1 MAQRR
6 SLTPLAAALLDLDH
20 FKQINDRFGHAKG
33 DEVLAAV
40 GAALR
45 SCLRA
50 SDFAGRFGGEE
61 LLVLLPETTAQE
73 ALALT
78 ERIRDMI
85 ASIRVQG
92 VERAI
97 TVSIGV
103 ADLIQHGGD
112 ASGLLRQADRA
123 LYTAKATGRN
133 RVVIAGADDPPVENG
148 EVAVGALGS
157 SEPG

>member
-1 MAQRR
+1 VKHDPVR
-6 SLTPLAAALLDLDH
+6 LL
-20 FKQINDRFGHAKG
+20 G
-33 DEVLAAV
+33 
-40 GAALR
+40 
-45 SCLRA
+45 
-50 SDFAGRFGGEE
+50 
-61 LLVLLPETTAQE
+61 
-73 ALALT
+73 
-78 ERIRDMI
+78 
-85 ASIRVQG
+85 IRVQG

-133 RVVIAGADDPPVENG
+133 RVVIAGANDSHTENG
-148 EVAVGALGS
+148 EVAVGVLGSS

>member
-1 MAQRR
+1 
-6 SLTPLAAALLDLDH
+6 
-20 FKQINDRFGHAKG
+20 
-33 DEVLAAV
+33 
-40 GAALR
+40 
-45 SCLRA
+45 
-50 SDFAGRFGGEE
+50 
-61 LLVLLPETTAQE
+61 VLLPETTAQE

-112 ASGLLRQADRA
+112 AAGLLRQADRA

-133 RVVIAGADDPPVENG
+133 RVVIAGADDPPAESADILDG
-148 EVAVGALGS
+148 VGVNGS
-157 SEPG
+157 SADPG